1 MQKKLIVVIVLLLG
15 TLMFF
20 IFQNSSLK
28 NENLDLMDQNE
39 QLKNEDVRE
48 VDTNEQAKEVA
59 NDFINGYFNY
69 QDKPAKQDVENYAT
83 NEALEQLQFDDSEGL
98 EEVYGDSEI
107 ESIQSSVESLS
118 LYEGQS
124 LDDRVELVALFD
136 NRIEVNDLSSKA
148 MTIMMLEMVVEENQW
163 KVANFTF
170 TQQ

>member
-1 MQKKLIVVIVLLLG
+1 MQKKLIVIIVLLLG
-15 TLMFF
+15 TMLFF

-28 NENLDLMDQNE
+28 NENLTLVEQNE
-39 QLKNEDVRE
+39 QLKNEDVHE
-48 VDTNEQAKEVA
+48 DTNKEAREVA

-69 QDKPAKQDVENYAT
+69 QDKPTKQDVESYAT
-83 NEALEQLQFDDSEGL
+83 KEALEQLQFDDSEGL

-124 LDDRVELVALFD
+124 LDNRVELVVLFD
-136 NRIEVNDLSSKA
+136 NRIEVNDLSSVA
-148 MTIMMLEMVVEENQW
+148 MTIMTLEMVVEEDQW
-163 KVANFTF
+163 KVANLTY